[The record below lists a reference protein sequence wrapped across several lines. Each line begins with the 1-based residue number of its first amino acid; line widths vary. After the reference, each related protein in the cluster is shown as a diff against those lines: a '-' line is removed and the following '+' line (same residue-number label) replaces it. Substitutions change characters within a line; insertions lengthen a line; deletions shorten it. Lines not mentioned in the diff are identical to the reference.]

1 MRVFFSLSLFGFRD
15 GWQHQTSSSSGAE
28 GPLQLL
34 SPRAAAPPRHHRPR
48 RGLRGAIGAEGAG
61 TGLDPA
67 QEREDLPLHS
77 HLGNKHQ
84 EELNKH
90 WKSLKSTDLSK
101 STFTFCSNRSER
113 GVAGEAPALRWE
125 HEDVLFWFAFIL
137 LSFFFFQ
144 EEKIA
149 MATCATAELLGEWL
163 QVRLATHQLTMLI
176 CQIYIVINVK
186 RQSTI

>member
-1 MRVFFSLSLFGFRD
+1 MAKPNLLLQRCR
-15 GWQHQTSSSSGAE
+15 GA
-28 GPLQLL
+28 
-34 SPRAAAPPRHHRPR
+34 AAAPLTQSSRSPAAPPPVPRGAR
-48 RGLRGAIGAEGAG
+48 AIGAEGAG

-90 WKSLKSTDLSK
+90 WKSLKSTALSK
-101 STFTFCSNRSER
+101 STFTFCSKGSER

-137 LSFFFFQ
+137 LSFFFPRRKNCYGNLCNSRAPGRVAAS
-144 EEKIA
+144 E
-149 MATCATAELLGEWL
+149 TCHSSAD
-163 QVRLATHQLTMLI
+163 
-176 CQIYIVINVK
+176 NVNLPDLH
-186 RQSTI
+186 SN

>member
-1 MRVFFSLSLFGFRD
+1 MRVFFFPFRCLVSETD
-15 GWQHQTSSSSGAE
+15 NKIK
-28 GPLQLL
+28 PP
-34 SPRAAAPPRHHRPR
+34 PRAVQRGR
-48 RGLRGAIGAEGAG
+48 R
-61 TGLDPA
+61 
-67 QEREDLPLHS
+67 S
-77 HLGNKHQ
+77 NKHQ

-90 WKSLKSTDLSK
+90 WKSLKSTALSK
-101 STFTFCSNRSER
+101 CTFTFCSNGSEQ
-113 GVAGEAPALRWE
+113 GPAGEAPALRWE

-137 LSFFFFQ
+137 LSYFFFQ